1 MNNRKIK
8 SYIKIFFITVV
19 VLNVVAFIP
28 LLFHDF
34 FVQFDPSLSQSY
46 LNSPDYLNMEA
57 YKLQKLKK
65 EKKEDYK
72 INVELARIYMRLNYY
87 VLAENEYK
95 EAIEKEKK
103 KSFLYFEL
111 AQCYLIQKKY
121 DEATTLIENLQFK
134 NTSSLINNKIK
145 FYIELMNAYYHNEEY
160 YKSYKI
166 YNKIRKYYPDTKSI
180 PKLINKMYY
189 KIGLMLVDEYVISG
203 KTEEAFDLL
212 NELAQIN
219 DSNIIDYKLGLLYF
233 EQDPK
238 KALEYFEK
246 VYKSDYSIIN
256 FDLYKRLLENLQMDA
271 YYRNDTVEMEL
282 YKLKLNRLDFNLNT
296 KYIQDDDFTINIL
309 KSKTY
314 RIYPLKIAL
323 IDFEIRNNTNLNY
336 NNLMVTL
343 SYETNDEIKKT
354 TTFKLLNSKN
364 QPIKANETSKKITLN
379 EVYFIDSEKEYEEY
393 NEHKIKI
400 YLNKNKKIEKTL
412 IGTITLS

>member
-8 SYIKIFFITVV
+8 SYIKTFFITIV

-95 EAIEKEKK
+95 EAIEKEKN

-145 FYIELMNAYYHNEEY
+145 FYIELMNAYYNNEEY

-166 YNKIRKYYPDTKSI
+166 YNKIKNYYPDTKSI
-180 PKLINKMYY
+180 PKIIKKMYY
-189 KIGLMLVDEYVISG
+189 KIGLTLVDEYVING
-203 KTEEAFDLL
+203 KLEEAFDLL

-219 DSNIIDYKLGLLYF
+219 PSNIINYKLGLLYF

-238 KALEYFEK
+238 KALYYFEK

-271 YYRNDTVEMEL
+271 YYRNDSVEMEL

-314 RIYPLKIAL
+314 RVYPIKIAI
-323 IDFEIRNNTNLNY
+323 IDFEIKNNTNLNY
-336 NNLMVTL
+336 DNLMLTL
-343 SYETNDEIKKT
+343 IYETNDEIKKE
-354 TTFKLLNSKN
+354 TTFKLLNTKN
-364 QPIKANETSKKITLN
+364 KPIRANENSKKITIRKI
-379 EVYFIDSEKEYEEY
+379 YFVGFEKEYEKYDE
-393 NEHKIKI
+393 NKIKI

>member
-8 SYIKIFFITVV
+8 SYIKTFFITIV

-95 EAIEKEKK
+95 EAIEKEKN

-134 NTSSLINNKIK
+134 NTANLINSKIK

-160 YKSYKI
+160 YKGYKI
-166 YNKIRKYYPDTKSI
+166 YNKIKKYYPDTKSI

-219 DSNIIDYKLGLLYF
+219 DSNIINYKLGLLYF

-314 RIYPLKIAL
+314 RIYPIKIAI

-336 NNLMVTL
+336 NNLMLTL
-343 SYETNDEIKKT
+343 SYETNDEIKKEK
-354 TTFKLLNSKN
+354 TFKLLNSKN
-364 QPIKANETSKKITLN
+364 QPIKANETSKKITLR
-379 EVYFIDSEKEYEEY
+379 EVYFIDSEKGYEEY

>member
-8 SYIKIFFITVV
+8 GYIKTFFITIV

-57 YKLQKLKK
+57 YKLQQLKK
-65 EKKEDYK
+65 EKNKDYK
-72 INVELARIYMRLNYY
+72 INIELARIYMRLNYY

-95 EAIEKEKK
+95 EAIIKEKN
-103 KSFLYFEL
+103 KSFIYFEL

-121 DEATTLIENLQFK
+121 DEALTLIENLQFK
-134 NTSSLINNKIK
+134 NTTSLINNKIK

-160 YKSYKI
+160 YKGYKI
-166 YNKIRKYYPDTKSI
+166 YNKIKKYYPDTNKI
-180 PKLINKMYY
+180 PKVIKKIYY
-189 KIGLMLVDEYVISG
+189 KIGLTLVDEYVING
-203 KTEEAFDLL
+203 KLEKAFELL
-212 NELAQIN
+212 HELIQIN
-219 DSNIIDYKLGLLYF
+219 NSNIINYKLGLLYF

-238 KALEYFEK
+238 KALDYFEK

-271 YYRNDTVEMEL
+271 YYRNDIVEMEL
-282 YKLKLNRLDFNLNT
+282 YKLKLNRLNFNLNT

-314 RIYPLKIAL
+314 RVYPIKIAI

-336 NNLMVTL
+336 NNLMLTL
-343 SYETNDEIKKT
+343 LYETNDKIKKET
-354 TTFKLLNSKN
+354 SFKLLNSKN
-364 QPIKANETSKKITLN
+364 QPIKANETSKKITLR
-379 EVYFIDSEKEYEEY
+379 EVYFINNERNYEEY
-393 NEHKIKI
+393 DEYKIKI
-400 YLNKNKKIEKTL
+400 YLNKNKKIERTL

>member
-8 SYIKIFFITVV
+8 GYIKTFFITIV

-57 YKLQKLKK
+57 YKLQQLKK
-65 EKKEDYK
+65 EKNKDYK
-72 INVELARIYMRLNYY
+72 INIELARIYMRLNYY

-95 EAIEKEKK
+95 EAIIKEKN
-103 KSFLYFEL
+103 KSFIYFEL

-121 DEATTLIENLQFK
+121 DEALTLIENLQFK
-134 NTSSLINNKIK
+134 NTTSLINNKIK

-160 YKSYKI
+160 YKGYKI
-166 YNKIRKYYPDTKSI
+166 YNKIKKYYPDTNKI
-180 PKLINKMYY
+180 PKVIKKIYY
-189 KIGLMLVDEYVISG
+189 KIGLTLVDEYVING
-203 KTEEAFDLL
+203 KLEKAFELL
-212 NELAQIN
+212 HELTQIN
-219 DSNIIDYKLGLLYF
+219 NSNIINYKLGLLYF

-238 KALEYFEK
+238 KALDYFEK

-271 YYRNDTVEMEL
+271 YYRNDIVEMEL
-282 YKLKLNRLDFNLNT
+282 YKLKLNRLNFNLNT

-314 RIYPLKIAL
+314 RVYPIKIAI

-336 NNLMVTL
+336 NNLMLTL
-343 SYETNDEIKKT
+343 LYETNDKIKKET
-354 TTFKLLNSKN
+354 SFKLLNSKN
-364 QPIKANETSKKITLN
+364 QPIKANETSKKITLR
-379 EVYFIDSEKEYEEY
+379 EVYFINNERNYEEY
-393 NEHKIKI
+393 DEYKIKI
-400 YLNKNKKIEKTL
+400 YLNKNKKIERTL

>member
-8 SYIKIFFITVV
+8 GYIKTFFITIV

-57 YKLQKLKK
+57 YKLQQLKK
-65 EKKEDYK
+65 EKNKDYK
-72 INVELARIYMRLNYY
+72 INIELARIYMRLNYY

-95 EAIEKEKK
+95 EAIIKEKN
-103 KSFLYFEL
+103 KSFIYFEL

-121 DEATTLIENLQFK
+121 DEALTLIENLQFK
-134 NTSSLINNKIK
+134 NTTSLINNKIK

-160 YKSYKI
+160 YKGNKI
-166 YNKIRKYYPDTKSI
+166 YNKIKKYYPDTNKI
-180 PKLINKMYY
+180 PKVIKKIYY
-189 KIGLMLVDEYVISG
+189 KIGLTLVDEYVING
-203 KTEEAFDLL
+203 KLEKAFELL
-212 NELAQIN
+212 HELIQIN
-219 DSNIIDYKLGLLYF
+219 NSNIINYKLGLLYF

-238 KALEYFEK
+238 KALDYFEK

-271 YYRNDTVEMEL
+271 YYRNDIVEMEL
-282 YKLKLNRLDFNLNT
+282 YKLKLNRLNFNLNT

-314 RIYPLKIAL
+314 RVYPIKIAI

-336 NNLMVTL
+336 NNLMLTL
-343 SYETNDEIKKT
+343 LYETNDKIKKET
-354 TTFKLLNSKN
+354 SFKLLNSKN
-364 QPIKANETSKKITLN
+364 QPIKANETSKKITLR
-379 EVYFIDSEKEYEEY
+379 EVYFINNERNYEEY
-393 NEHKIKI
+393 DEYKIKI
-400 YLNKNKKIEKTL
+400 YLNKNKKIERTL

>member
-1 MNNRKIK
+1 MNNRNIK
-8 SYIKIFFITVV
+8 FYIKTFFITIV

-57 YKLQKLKK
+57 YKLQQLKK
-65 EKKEDYK
+65 EKNKDYK
-72 INVELARIYMRLNYY
+72 INIELARIYMRLNYY

-95 EAIEKEKK
+95 EAIIKEKN
-103 KSFLYFEL
+103 KSFIYFEL

-121 DEATTLIENLQFK
+121 DEALTLIENLQFK
-134 NTSSLINNKIK
+134 NTTSLINNKIK

-160 YKSYKI
+160 YKGYKI
-166 YNKIRKYYPDTKSI
+166 YNKIKKYYPDTNKI
-180 PKLINKMYY
+180 PKVIKKIYY
-189 KIGLMLVDEYVISG
+189 KIGLTLVDEYVING
-203 KTEEAFDLL
+203 KLEKAFELL
-212 NELAQIN
+212 HELIQIN
-219 DSNIIDYKLGLLYF
+219 NSNIINYKLGLLYF

-238 KALEYFEK
+238 KALDYFEK

-271 YYRNDTVEMEL
+271 YYRNDIVEMEL
-282 YKLKLNRLDFNLNT
+282 YKLKLNRLNFNLNT

-314 RIYPLKIAL
+314 RVYPIKIAI

-336 NNLMVTL
+336 NNLMLTL
-343 SYETNDEIKKT
+343 LYETNDKIKKET
-354 TTFKLLNSKN
+354 SFKLLNSKN
-364 QPIKANETSKKITLN
+364 QPIKANETSKKITLR
-379 EVYFIDSEKEYEEY
+379 EVYFINNERNYEEY
-393 NEHKIKI
+393 DEYKIKI
-400 YLNKNKKIEKTL
+400 YLNKNKKIERTL

>member
-8 SYIKIFFITVV
+8 SYIKTFFITIV

-46 LNSPDYLNMEA
+46 LNSSDYLNMEA

-95 EAIEKEKK
+95 EAIEKEKN

-121 DEATTLIENLQFK
+121 DEATILIENLQFK

-189 KIGLMLVDEYVISG
+189 
-203 KTEEAFDLL
+203 
-212 NELAQIN
+212 
-219 DSNIIDYKLGLLYF
+219 
-233 EQDPK
+233 
-238 KALEYFEK
+238 
-246 VYKSDYSIIN
+246 
-256 FDLYKRLLENLQMDA
+256 
-271 YYRNDTVEMEL
+271 
-282 YKLKLNRLDFNLNT
+282 
-296 KYIQDDDFTINIL
+296 
-309 KSKTY
+309 
-314 RIYPLKIAL
+314 
-323 IDFEIRNNTNLNY
+323 
-336 NNLMVTL
+336 
-343 SYETNDEIKKT
+343 
-354 TTFKLLNSKN
+354 
-364 QPIKANETSKKITLN
+364 
-379 EVYFIDSEKEYEEY
+379 
-393 NEHKIKI
+393 
-400 YLNKNKKIEKTL
+400 
-412 IGTITLS
+412 

>member
-8 SYIKIFFITVV
+8 GYIKTFFITIV

-57 YKLQKLKK
+57 YKLQQLKK
-65 EKKEDYK
+65 EKNKDYK
-72 INVELARIYMRLNYY
+72 INIELARIYMRLNYY

-95 EAIEKEKK
+95 EAIIKEKN
-103 KSFLYFEL
+103 KSFIYFEL

-121 DEATTLIENLQFK
+121 DEALTLIENLQFK
-134 NTSSLINNKIK
+134 NTTSLINNKIK

-160 YKSYKI
+160 YKGYKI
-166 YNKIRKYYPDTKSI
+166 YNKIKKYYPDTNKI
-180 PKLINKMYY
+180 PKVIKKIYY
-189 KIGLMLVDEYVISG
+189 KIGLTLVDEYVING
-203 KTEEAFDLL
+203 KLEKAFELL
-212 NELAQIN
+212 HELIQIN
-219 DSNIIDYKLGLLYF
+219 NSNIINYKLGLLYF

-238 KALEYFEK
+238 KALDYFEK

-271 YYRNDTVEMEL
+271 YYRNDIVEMEL
-282 YKLKLNRLDFNLNT
+282 YKLKLNRLNFNLNT

-314 RIYPLKIAL
+314 RVYPIKIAI

-336 NNLMVTL
+336 NNLMLTL
-343 SYETNDEIKKT
+343 LYETNDKIKKET
-354 TTFKLLNSKN
+354 SFKLLNSKN
-364 QPIKANETSKKITLN
+364 QPIKANETSKKITLR
-379 EVYFIDSEKEYEEY
+379 EVYFINNEKNYEEY
-393 NEHKIKI
+393 DEYKIKI
-400 YLNKNKKIEKTL
+400 YLNKNKKIERTL

>member
-8 SYIKIFFITVV
+8 GYIKTFFITIV

-57 YKLQKLKK
+57 YKLQQLKK
-65 EKKEDYK
+65 EKNKDYK
-72 INVELARIYMRLNYY
+72 INIELARIYMRLNYY

-95 EAIEKEKK
+95 EAIIKEKN
-103 KSFLYFEL
+103 KSFIYFEL

-121 DEATTLIENLQFK
+121 DEALTLIENLQFK
-134 NTSSLINNKIK
+134 NTTSLINNKIK

-160 YKSYKI
+160 YKGYKI
-166 YNKIRKYYPDTKSI
+166 YNKIKKYYPDTNKI
-180 PKLINKMYY
+180 PKVIKKIYY
-189 KIGLMLVDEYVISG
+189 KIGLTLVDEYVING
-203 KTEEAFDLL
+203 KLEKAFELL
-212 NELAQIN
+212 HELIQIN
-219 DSNIIDYKLGLLYF
+219 NSNIINYKLGLLYF

-238 KALEYFEK
+238 KALDYFEK

-271 YYRNDTVEMEL
+271 YYRNDIIEMEL
-282 YKLKLNRLDFNLNT
+282 YKLKLNRLNFNLNT

-314 RIYPLKIAL
+314 RVYPIKIAI

-336 NNLMVTL
+336 NNLMLTL
-343 SYETNDEIKKT
+343 LYETNDKIKKET
-354 TTFKLLNSKN
+354 SFKLLNSKN
-364 QPIKANETSKKITLN
+364 QPIKANETSKKITLR
-379 EVYFIDSEKEYEEY
+379 EVYFINNERNYEEY
-393 NEHKIKI
+393 DEYKIKI
-400 YLNKNKKIEKTL
+400 YLNKNKKIERTL

>member
-8 SYIKIFFITVV
+8 SYIKTFFITIV

-46 LNSPDYLNMEA
+46 LNSSDYLNMEA

-95 EAIEKEKK
+95 EAIEKEKN

-121 DEATTLIENLQFK
+121 DEATILIENLQFK

>member
-8 SYIKIFFITVV
+8 SYIKTFFITIV

-46 LNSPDYLNMEA
+46 LNSSDYLNMEA

-95 EAIEKEKK
+95 EAIEKEKN

-121 DEATTLIENLQFK
+121 DEATILIENLQFK

-314 RIYPLKIAL
+314 RIYPLKIAS

-364 QPIKANETSKKITLN
+364 QPIKANENSKKITLN